1 MPKKKRKVTVGDPV
15 AIYARYSSHNQ
26 KDASI
31 EQQVAEA
38 RRYAAELGLVVVE
51 VYADHALSG
60 KTDRRP
66 AFQRMLRDAKLGR
79 FRALIAWK
87 SSRLGRNMLQAMQN
101 EQLLADYGITVL
113 YSEEDFDDTAAGRF
127 AARSMMSVNQFYVEN
142 MAEDIRR
149 GMADNAQRC
158 LVNGNF
164 PLGYRA
170 APDHRYEIDEPAAAI
185 VREVYQ
191 RFLSG
196 EPRSEIAA
204 DLNRRG
210 VKTGRGSAWNK
221 NSFRSILTNERYTGV
236 YIYDDV
242 RIDGG
247 MPQIID
253 RATFARTQEALMQ
266 KRQSQGRRS
275 KTGANYLLTG
285 KLFCGACKSPMVGV
299 SGTSKT
305 GVLHYYY
312 CCNGKRLGKNGC
324 KKKNVRKDV
333 IEKLVAEKLFRCLQA
348 PDVVNY
354 IVEQALDYSRRELA
368 QSDVSLLEQQLAQ
381 TETAL
386 KNLLSAIEQGIV
398 TVTTRA
404 RLLELE
410 KEQARLSAKLDSARA
425 ALIHITRA
433 DVLAWLSLIQTGDL
447 QDEQFQA
454 ALFQTF
460 LKAVYVYD
468 DRLVLL
474 CNFLGDENEIPLSE
488 LSGLADLADLSDLSD
503 LLDLLP
509 PDAADLSDSSGLF
522 RAPVTAAD
530 HGLSNSSDI
539 PPAPSPTLPKSSYK
553 LPTGSPK
560 SSREA
565 AFLRARWRFEDLQ
578 LSSNVRFFEKLLDF
592 SVPLGVYY

>member
-1 MPKKKRKVTVGDPV
+1 MPKKKRKVTVGDPI

-38 RRYAAELGLVVVE
+38 RRYAAELGLIVVE

-170 APDHRYEIDEPAAAI
+170 APDHRYEIDEPAAAV
-185 VREVYQ
+185 VREIYQ

-221 NSFRSILTNERYTGV
+221 SSFRSILTNERYTGV

-253 RATFARTQEALMQ
+253 RATFARTQEVLMQ
-266 KRQSQGRRS
+266 RRQSQGRRS

-285 KLFCGACKSPMVGV
+285 KLFCGACKSPMVGI

-333 IEKLVAEKLFRCLQA
+333 IEKLVAEKLFRCLPA

-474 CNFLGDENEIPLSE
+474 CNFLGDENEIPLSD
-488 LSGLADLADLSDLSD
+488 LSDLADLS
-503 LLDLLP
+503 DLLP

-522 RAPVTAAD
+522 RTPVTAAD
-530 HGLSNSSDI
+530 HGLSNISGI
-539 PPAPSPTLPKSSYK
+539 PPAPNTTLPKSSYK

-578 LSSNVRFFEKLLDF
+578 FSSDARFFEKLLDF
-592 SVPLGVYY
+592 SAPLGVYY